1 MTRSIAS
8 RWADLTEPATPNS
21 CLRSP
26 KGINAYRA
34 RLAGMATEGR
44 HDVPTVSSQM
54 GCVFHGC
61 LQRRYSTSHHLLPAF
76 PEGDKR
82 LIGHGWPE
90 WRPKGGMTCLPCLRS
105 RRMDELCRSST
116 AVRNLQ
122 RSPPTSIIEN
132 VELLQSSYTSH
143 TTVRQGSRF
152 APTLPYQAFNPFG
165 VGTAPLPL
173 LCRPARQDNTAR
185 VRNDM
190 RRHKS
195 FFLNTEYTDFTDLPS
210 GTP

>member
-116 AVRNLQ
+116 GYHYQQ
-122 RSPPTSIIEN
+122 RI
-132 VELLQSSYTSH
+132 
-143 TTVRQGSRF
+143 
-152 APTLPYQAFNPFG
+152 APTTNHKTLNSYRVLIHSIRHQDRVVAS
-165 VGTAPLPL
+165 
-173 LCRPARQDNTAR
+173 RQPCPIKHST
-185 VRNDM
+185 
-190 RRHKS
+190 
-195 FFLNTEYTDFTDLPS
+195 PS
-210 GTP
+210 G